1 MTKTV
6 YELHTTSNHGK
17 QDSQN
22 ENMATVI
29 SAEQV
34 TAKDEKL
41 TSNIDDCFD
50 TTENELNL
58 SSDLSINNNSS
69 KQGPMLELEPESI
82 EAKQSPKEKPKN
94 GLSQCPLCKKSLKH
108 LRNHMREVH
117 EEWRYKCEICQRP
130 FPRWYEV
137 LKHKRRIHEEGNNS
151 VTRKVR
157 RKVKKSSPQNEEGD
171 KVVKK

>member
-50 TTENELNL
+50 TTE
-58 SSDLSINNNSS
+58 IH
-69 KQGPMLELEPESI
+69 QG
-82 EAKQSPKEKPKN
+82 N
-94 GLSQCPLCKKSLKH
+94 
-108 LRNHMREVH
+108 
-117 EEWRYKCEICQRP
+117 
-130 FPRWYEV
+130 F
-137 LKHKRRIHEEGNNS
+137 
-151 VTRKVR
+151 TTTT
-157 RKVKKSSPQNEEGD
+157 D
-171 KVVKK
+171 D